1 MLLLLRRGYAVG
13 TFHLGLPSDRPQPD
27 KEPTNPSYLPRAFP
41 PAPDCKSSNVILPT
55 ESG

>member
-27 KEPTNPSYLPRAFP
+27 KEPTNPSYVPASRLPARARLQIIKCD
-41 PAPDCKSSNVILPT
+41 PAD
-55 ESG
+55 